1 MIYNDEHELY
11 NERHGNIVS
20 AAIYKGARLVWMAVR
35 SCFGG
40 GTWLPEKPWLG
51 DDTWRN
57 E

>member
-11 NERHGNIVS
+11 NERHGSIVS